1 MSKMLYCIYASHPHV
16 LEITHVV
23 DENTASKCYISGDDL
38 DELRDFLNENLP
50 IEE

>member
-1 MSKMLYCIYASHPHV
+1 MIKLLYIYASYPHV

-23 DENTASKCYISGDDL
+23 DGMTASKYYISGDDL

-50 IEE
+50 TEE